1 MGDDLHSSFNVL
13 QQGRCGAHEDL
24 VPDLFFGEGV
34 GVNVSGMGGK
44 LREENGSV
52 NECACV

>member
-1 MGDDLHSSFNVL
+1 MGDDLHSYFNVL

-24 VPDLFFGEGV
+24 VPDLVFWEGV

-44 LREENGSV
+44 LSEENGSV
-52 NECACV
+52 NERACV

>member
-1 MGDDLHSSFNVL
+1 MGDDLHSYFNVL
-13 QQGRCGAHEDL
+13 QQGRCGVHEDL
-24 VPDLFFGEGV
+24 VPDLFFWEGV

-44 LREENGSV
+44 LGEENGSV